1 MKTDEE
7 LVVAALEGSA
17 PAFTELVGRYQ
28 ERLLRF
34 LLARSATRADAEDA
48 LQDTFLSAYRHLATY
63 RPRWRFSTWLYRIA
77 IRNAARRRDGTLVP
91 YRDTP
96 DDSLDPLAVCIR
108 NSERDNVW
116 CAARRLLAP
125 DAQAA
130 LWLRYVEDLPIREV
144 ARALGRSQ
152 AWTKVTLMRSRRRLQ
167 SALAEDATT
176 TNESKAYG

>member
-1 MKTDEE
+1 MKTDED
-7 LVVAALEGSA
+7 LVAAALEGSA
-17 PAFTELVGRYQ
+17 PAFTELVERYQ

-34 LLARSATRADAEDA
+34 LLTRSATRADAEDA
-48 LQDTFLSAYRHLATY
+48 LQDTFLNAYRYLATY

-77 IRNAARRRDGTLVP
+77 IRNAARRRDSTTLP
-91 YRDTP
+91 YSEHP
-96 DDSLDPLAVCIR
+96 DDSADPLAACIR
-108 NSERDNVW
+108 DSERDNAW

-152 AWTKVTLMRSRRRLQ
+152 PWTKVTLMRSRRRLQ

-176 TNESKAYG
+176 TDESKVYG

>member
-1 MKTDEE
+1 MKADEE
-7 LVVAALEGSA
+7 LVAAALAGSA
-17 PAFTELVGRYQ
+17 SAFTELVERYQ

-34 LLARSATRADAEDA
+34 LFTRCATRADAEDA
-48 LQDTFLSAYRHLATY
+48 LQDTFLNAYRYLATY

-77 IRNAARRRDGTLVP
+77 IRNAARGRHGTSVP
-91 YRDTP
+91 YSDQP
-96 DDSLDPLAVCIR
+96 DDSADPLAVCLR

-116 CAARRLLAP
+116 CAARKLLAP

-152 AWTKVTLMRSRRRLQ
+152 PWTKVTLMRSRRRLQ

>member
-1 MKTDEE
+1 VKTDEE
-7 LVVAALEGSA
+7 LAAAALEGSA
-17 PAFTELVGRYQ
+17 SAFTELVERYQ

-34 LLARSATRADAEDA
+34 LLTRSATRADAEDA
-48 LQDTFLSAYRHLATY
+48 LQDTFLNAYRYLATY

-77 IRNAARRRDGTLVP
+77 IRNAARRRDGTAVP
-91 YRDTP
+91 YSDHP
-96 DDSLDPLAVCIR
+96 DDSADPLALCIR
-108 NSERDNVW
+108 NSETDNIW

-152 AWTKVTLMRSRRRLQ
+152 PWTKVTLMRSRRRLQ
-167 SALAEDATT
+167 SALAEDASTT
-176 TNESKAYG
+176 SESKAYG

>member
-7 LVVAALEGSA
+7 LVAAALEGSA
-17 PAFTELVGRYQ
+17 PAFTELVERYQ

-34 LLARSATRADAEDA
+34 LFTRCATRADAEDA
-48 LQDTFLSAYRHLATY
+48 LQDTFLNAYRYLATY

-77 IRNAARRRDGTLVP
+77 IRNAARGRHGTAVP
-91 YRDTP
+91 YSDQP
-96 DDSLDPLAVCIR
+96 DDSADPLAVCLR

-152 AWTKVTLMRSRRRLQ
+152 PWTKVTLMRSRRRLQ

-176 TNESKAYG
+176 ANESKAYG

>member
-1 MKTDEE
+1 MKADEE
-7 LVVAALEGSA
+7 LVAAALEGSA

-34 LLARSATRADAEDA
+34 LLTRSATRADAEDA
-48 LQDTFLSAYRHLATY
+48 LQDTFLNAYRYLATY

-77 IRNAARRRDGTLVP
+77 IRNAARRRDGMVVP
-91 YRDTP
+91 YSEQP
-96 DDSLDPLAVCIR
+96 DDSADPLLACLR
-108 NSERDNVW
+108 DSERDNLW

-144 ARALGRSQ
+144 ARVLGRSQ
-152 AWTKVTLMRSRRRLQ
+152 PWTKVTLMRSRRRLQ
-167 SALAEDATT
+167 SALAESATT
-176 TNESKAYG
+176 TNESKVYG